1 MEVGCLRSVAPDLH
15 NGILDNLH
23 KLSFTSMSGP
33 SQEVPGT
40 RHHFT
45 EGGRLVASKQIVYR
59 VDTAGLD
66 PVIITLLFLKI
77 FSSQI
82 FFPRFTNIFPR
93 FTNIFSKLTNIFSK
107 FTNIFTGIMTV
118 ACAGLNVQTV
128 MSTQTTMRAGQ
139 QSSVCGC

>member
-1 MEVGCLRSVAPDLH
+1 MGCLRSVSPDLH

-66 PVIITLLFLKI
+66 PVIIMILLIL
-77 FSSQI
+77 
-82 FFPRFTNIFPR
+82 
-93 FTNIFSKLTNIFSK
+93 
-107 FTNIFTGIMTV
+107 
-118 ACAGLNVQTV
+118 
-128 MSTQTTMRAGQ
+128 
-139 QSSVCGC
+139 

>member
-77 FSSQI
+77 FFKVHKYFFPGLQI
-82 FFPRFTNIFPR
+82 FFPGLQIFFPSFT
-93 FTNIFSKLTNIFSK
+93 S
-107 FTNIFTGIMTV
+107 
-118 ACAGLNVQTV
+118 
-128 MSTQTTMRAGQ
+128 
-139 QSSVCGC
+139 

>member
-66 PVIITLLFLKI
+66 PVCLCIMLLLILKI
-77 FSSQI
+77 FFEVHKYYFQVYRY
-82 FFPRFTNIFPR
+82 FFKVFKYFLPVISNDCGER
-93 FTNIFSKLTNIFSK
+93 
-107 FTNIFTGIMTV
+107 
-118 ACAGLNVQTV
+118 GLNV
-128 MSTQTTMRAGQ
+128 
-139 QSSVCGC
+139 

>member
-66 PVIITLLFLKI
+66 PVFTMLLLILKI
-77 FSSQI
+77 FFEVHKYYFQVY
-82 FFPRFTNIFPR
+82 RY
-93 FTNIFSKLTNIFSK
+93 FSK
-107 FTNIFTGIMTV
+107 FSNIFY
-118 ACAGLNVQTV
+118 
-128 MSTQTTMRAGQ
+128 R
-139 QSSVCGC
+139 

>member
-77 FSSQI
+77 F
-82 FFPRFTNIFPR
+82 
-93 FTNIFSKLTNIFSK
+93 LK
-107 FTNIFTGIMTV
+107 FTNILSQVYKYFSQV
-118 ACAGLNVQTV
+118 YKYFFQVN
-128 MSTQTTMRAGQ
+128 
-139 QSSVCGC
+139 

>member
-66 PVIITLLFLKI
+66 PVIIMLLLILKI
-77 FSSQI
+77 FFEVHKYYFQVYRYFLPHSV
-82 FFPRFTNIFPR
+82 PE
-93 FTNIFSKLTNIFSK
+93 
-107 FTNIFTGIMTV
+107 
-118 ACAGLNVQTV
+118 CGLEILKT
-128 MSTQTTMRAGQ
+128 
-139 QSSVCGC
+139 

>member
-1 MEVGCLRSVAPDLH
+1 MEVGCLRSVSPDLH

-66 PVIITLLFLKI
+66 PVIIMILLILKLNI
-77 FSSQI
+77 VFEVHKYLFQVYKY
-82 FFPRFTNIFPR
+82 FF
-93 FTNIFSKLTNIFSK
+93 
-107 FTNIFTGIMTV
+107 
-118 ACAGLNVQTV
+118 QY
-128 MSTQTTMRAGQ
+128 
-139 QSSVCGC
+139 

>member
-66 PVIITLLFLKI
+66 PVIIMLLLILKI
-77 FSSQI
+77 FFEVHKYYFQVYRY
-82 FFPRFTNIFPR
+82 FFKVFKYFLPVISNDCGER
-93 FTNIFSKLTNIFSK
+93 
-107 FTNIFTGIMTV
+107 
-118 ACAGLNVQTV
+118 GLNV
-128 MSTQTTMRAGQ
+128 
-139 QSSVCGC
+139 